1 MKAISMADYQHE
13 LQKLGCGS
21 QMANEIMNLLQSG
34 QTENAAALLRRH
46 KMQLLAELHAAGE
59 KIDLLDFLL
68 YQLKNY
74 PLK

>member
-1 MKAISMADYQHE
+1 MKAISITDYQNE

-21 QMANEIMNLLQSG
+21 KMANEIMNLLQSG

-46 KMQLLAELHAAGE
+46 KTQLLAELHAVSE
-59 KIDLLDFLL
+59 KVDLLDFLL